1 MNAIYN
7 FFKSAPIIFPLL
19 ALFLMV
25 LTIYE
30 ISLFWFGGSVP
41 ALYLWRPVI
50 MLAYTATW
58 VGASYLKKWGAIGF
72 VIVSLIVMLIGYL
85 GDDSLKNS
93 LGDLLFR
100 PIPINLLMSMLIF
113 LFFKRFK

>member
-41 ALYLWRPVI
+41 AIYLWRPVI
-50 MLAYTATW
+50 MLAYSATW

-72 VIVSLIVMLIGYL
+72 VIVSLTVMLIGYL
-85 GDDSLKNS
+85 GDESLKNS

>member
-7 FFKSAPIIFPLL
+7 FFKTAPIIFPLL
-19 ALFLMV
+19 GLFLMI

-41 ALYLWRPVI
+41 GIYLWRPVI
-50 MLAYTATW
+50 MLAYTAAW
-58 VGASYLKKWGAIGF
+58 VGATYLKKWGAISF
-72 VIVSLIVMLIGYL
+72 VAVSLVVMLFGYIG
-85 GDDSLKNS
+85 DPATKNS